1 MKTISGEL
9 QAMREHYDQDV
20 FRRKDLNSC
29 PYVQFST
36 WLSDAVEKKIYDPNA
51 FSLATV
57 DSDGR
62 PFARAVLLKGM
73 EEGGFTFYTN
83 YKSRKASHLEKNP
96 NACIHFPWFALQR
109 QVVVTGLVS
118 KLGEQVA
125 EDYFRSRPTLS
136 KLGAWASQQS
146 QEVDSRES
154 LEKAFLKA
162 KEKWGE
168 DPPKPPHWGGFSL
181 FPDSIEFWQGGP
193 NRLHDR
199 FIYSRRK
206 DGENWEIKRLNP

>member
-1 MKTISGEL
+1 MSLDLASLRKEYTKASLDLDSVADSPIEQFQKWFTEAQKSEL
-9 QAMREHYDQDV
+9 TE
-20 FRRKDLNSC
+20 
-29 PYVQFST
+29 
-36 WLSDAVEKKIYDPNA
+36 PNA
-51 FSLATV
+51 MIVGT
-57 DSDGR
+57 SDGAGQITQR
-62 PFARAVLLKGM
+62 TVLLKAFDTK
-73 EEGGFTFYTN
+73 GFVFYTN

-146 QEVDSRES
+146 EEVDSRES
-154 LEKAFLKA
+154 LEKAFLEA

-181 FPDSIEFWQGGP
+181 FPHSIEFWQGGP